1 MYDLL
6 LMIHFIGLA
15 MGVGTS
21 FAMMT
26 LGRVAQSLEPAERAT
41 FFGRVGGL
49 AKNGSI
55 GLALLIASGIGML
68 FDRGVSVMFKIGGG
82 AFHAKLALVVILS
95 GCLGYSQVL
104 RKRMREGKDP
114 ARAAAT
120 LPKLGQFMLLLG
132 VSIVIS
138 AVAAFH

>member
-6 LMIHFIGLA
+6 LMTHFIGLA
-15 MGVGTS
+15 LGVGTS
-21 FAMMT
+21 FAMLA
-26 LGRVAQSLEPAERAT
+26 LGRVASTLPAPEQAV
-41 FFGRVGGL
+41 FFGRVGVL

-55 GLALLIASGIGML
+55 GFALLIASGIGML
-68 FDRGVSVMFKIGGG
+68 LDRGVSVMFAIGGG
-82 AFHAKLALVVILS
+82 AFHAKLALVVILA

-114 ARAAAT
+114 EKIAKV
-120 LPKLGQFMLLLG
+120 LPKLGSFMLLLG
-132 VSIVIS
+132 VSTVIT

>member
-26 LGRVAQSLEPAERAT
+26 LGRVAASMEPAERAT
-41 FFGRVGGL
+41 FFGRVGVL
-49 AKNGSI
+49 AKNSSI
-55 GLALLIASGIGML
+55 GLTLLIASGIGML
-68 FDRGVSVMFKIGGG
+68 FDRGVSVMFTIGGP
-82 AFHAKLALVVILS
+82 AFHAKLTLVVILA

-114 ARAAAT
+114 ARAAAI

-132 VSIVIS
+132 VAIIIA

>member
-26 LGRVAQSLEPAERAT
+26 LGRVAASMEPAERAT
-41 FFGRVGGL
+41 FFGRVGVL

-55 GLALLIASGIGML
+55 GLTLLIASGIGML
-68 FDRGVSVMFKIGGG
+68 LDRGVSVMFTIGGA
-82 AFHAKLALVVILS
+82 AFHAKLTLVVILS

-114 ARAAAT
+114 ARAAAI
-120 LPKLGQFMLLLG
+120 LPKLGQGMLLLG
-132 VSIVIS
+132 VATVVA